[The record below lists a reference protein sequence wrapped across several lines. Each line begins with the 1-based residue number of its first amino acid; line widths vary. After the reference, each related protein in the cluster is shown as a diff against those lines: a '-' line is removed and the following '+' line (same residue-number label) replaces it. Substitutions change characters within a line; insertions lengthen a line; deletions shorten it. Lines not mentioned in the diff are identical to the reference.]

1 MTFSYDA
8 TKINDG
14 GLNQVRFELGDVLV
28 EEPEKSAYLSDEEIL
43 AVLESSKTWRRAK
56 FRLVES
62 LLRRFSYETDVKIQ
76 NAEWSLSDRVDEWR
90 RLYNQLKGEVE
101 AEELAE
107 GGFGLSSRKSRPP
120 IFRIGMHDR
129 RK

>member
-1 MTFSYDA
+1 MNYSYDPA
-8 TKINDG
+8 KIGEN
-14 GLNQVRFELGDVLV
+14 GLGKMRFELGDCLVL
-28 EEPEKSAYLSDEEIL
+28 EPEKTCYLSDEEIL

>member
-1 MTFSYDA
+1 MNYSYDPA
-8 TKINDG
+8 KIGEDG
-14 GLNQVRFELGDVLV
+14 LDKMRFELGDCLVL
-28 EEPEKSAYLSDEEIL
+28 EPEKTCYLSDEEIL

-76 NAEWSLSDRVDEWR
+76 NAEWSLSDRVEEWR
-90 RLYNQLKGEVE
+90 RLYKQLKGEVE

>member
-1 MTFSYDA
+1 MNYSYDP
-8 TKINDG
+8 TKIGEN
-14 GLNQVRFELGDVLV
+14 GLDKMRFELGDCLV
-28 EEPEKSAYLSDEEIL
+28 VEPEKTCYLSDEEIE
-43 AVLESSKTWRRAK
+43 AVLGSSRTWRRAK
-56 FRLVES
+56 YRLVES
-62 LLRRFSYETDVKIQ
+62 LLRRFSYEVDTKIQ

-107 GGFGLSSRKSRPP
+107 GGFGLSGAKSRPP